1 MRLNNLKNSPG
12 YDATEESND
21 TIRIR
26 QEEKL
31 RTQGKF
37 GDFVGT
43 GPLTDQGEL
52 AEDVIESDPNR
63 YPPGTIIYDSYTK
76 RMKIVDDNQN
86 LIDYELGAI
95 KEG

>member
-37 GDFVGT
+37 GNFVGT
-43 GPLTDQGEL
+43 GPLTATGEL
-52 AEDVIESDPNR
+52 AEELIEDNNDR
-63 YPPGTIIYDSYTK
+63 YPTGTIIYDPYVK
-76 RMKIVDDNQN
+76 RMKIVNSEQK
-86 LIDYELGAI
+86 LEDYEFSAI
-95 KEG
+95 RED